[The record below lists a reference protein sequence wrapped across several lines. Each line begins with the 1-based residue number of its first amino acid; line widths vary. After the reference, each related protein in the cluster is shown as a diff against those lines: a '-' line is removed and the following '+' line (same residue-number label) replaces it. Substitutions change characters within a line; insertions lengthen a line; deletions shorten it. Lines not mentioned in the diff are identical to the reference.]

1 MQILQDEI
9 QKRRNSALKA
19 ERREF
24 IRYNEQT
31 NDASQ
36 SIPSSSSPEK
46 SQFLCKHKGT
56 KLLNFDY
63 QKGI

>member
-9 QKRRNSALKA
+9 QKRQEALKA

-24 IRYNEQT
+24 IHLYNEQT

-36 SIPSSSSPEK
+36 SIPSSSPEK